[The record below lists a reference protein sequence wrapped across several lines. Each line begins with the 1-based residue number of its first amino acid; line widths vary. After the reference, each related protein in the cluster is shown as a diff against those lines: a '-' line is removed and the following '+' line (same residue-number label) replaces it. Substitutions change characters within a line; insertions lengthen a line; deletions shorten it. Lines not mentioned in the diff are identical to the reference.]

1 MDFNSIAL
9 ICAALLPAIALC
21 IYVFSKDRVEKE
33 PVGLLLLLF
42 GLGAVSCFPA
52 ALAEGILAEIIN
64 PIFSGLGTSQGASV
78 ALPTPLYYLYEAVS
92 NFIGVALVEE
102 SFKFLILV
110 LVTRKNRNFN
120 SLFDGIVY
128 AVFVSLGFAAL
139 ENVLYV
145 LQNGWGN
152 AITRGVLSVP
162 GHMFNAVMMGYYY
175 SLWHVIDKACELE
188 KEMIAQIG
196 VPSNVPLFSS
206 KKERALALLVPVFFH
221 GFYNFCCSVS
231 GIFWLIMLIGFV
243 IFMYIYCFG
252 KIRKVSKADCS
263 DEVASLFT
271 LAEKYPFLKKSII
284 EEIKS
289 VTAAQAQ

>member
-33 PVGLLLLLF
+33 PIGLLLLLF
-42 GLGAVSCFPA
+42 GLGAVSCYPA
-52 ALAEGILAEIIN
+52 ALVEGFLEEIID
-64 PIFSGLGTSQGASV
+64 PIFSSMGTVEGGTIILS
-78 ALPTPLYYLYEAVS
+78 TPLYYLYQFVS

-102 SFKFLILV
+102 GFKFLILV
-110 LVTRKNRNFN
+110 LVTRKNKHFN

-152 AITRGVLSVP
+152 AITRAVLSVP

-175 SLWHVIDKACELE
+175 SLWHVIDKALVLE
-188 KEMIAQIG
+188 KDMIAQIG

-206 KKERALALLVPVFFH
+206 KKERWLSILVPVFFH

-231 GIFWLIMLIGFV
+231 GILWLMTLIGFV
-243 IFMYIYCFG
+243 VFMYIYCFG

-263 DEVASLFT
+263 DDAASLFT

-284 EEIKS
+284 EK
-289 VTAAQAQ
+289 VKAAAAQAQ

>member
-1 MDFNSIAL
+1 MPSNAIL
-9 ICAALLPAIALC
+9 IFLAIVPTIVLFSY
-21 IYVFSKDRVEKE
+21 IYYKDKVEKE
-33 PVGLLLLLF
+33 PIGLLIGLFFLGVLTVVGAAIGESLFIEVLGFKDKLSVGENFVQYLL
-42 GLGAVSCFPA
+42 V
-52 ALAEGILAEIIN
+52 
-64 PIFSGLGTSQGASV
+64 V
-78 ALPTPLYYLYEAVS
+78 ALW
-92 NFIGVALVEE
+92 EE
-102 SFKFLILV
+102 GFKFLILV
-110 LVTRKNRNFN
+110 LVTKKNKHFN

-152 AITRGVLSVP
+152 AITRAVLSVP

-175 SLWHVIDKACELE
+175 SLWHVIDKARVLE
-188 KEMIAQIG
+188 KDMIAQIG

-206 KKERALALLVPVFFH
+206 KKERWLSILVPVFFH

-231 GIFWLIMLIGFV
+231 GILWLMTLIGFV
-243 IFMYIYCFG
+243 VFMYIYCFG

-263 DEVASLFT
+263 DDAASLFT

-284 EEIKS
+284 EK
-289 VTAAQAQ
+289 VKAAAAQAQ